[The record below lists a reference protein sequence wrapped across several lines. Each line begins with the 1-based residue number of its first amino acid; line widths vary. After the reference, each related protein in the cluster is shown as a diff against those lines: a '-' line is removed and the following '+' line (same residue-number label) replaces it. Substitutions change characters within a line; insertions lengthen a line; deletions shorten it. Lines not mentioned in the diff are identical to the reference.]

1 MFYVLWL
8 KAGEKS
14 AVVPIEANTKSAAYQ
29 FAIQEF
35 RKVRDLKTNIA
46 VDVKTLYE
54 TVDPALASEFYDR
67 LMEQVEKDRVANQKQ
82 LEGISDVMPNG

>member
-14 AVVPIEANTKSAAYQ
+14 AIITIEAQTKSAAYK
-29 FAIQEF
+29 FAVQEF
-35 RKVRDLKTNIA
+35 RKVRDLKTNVA

-54 TVDPALASEFYDR
+54 TVDPSLASEFYDR
-67 LMEQVEKDRVANQKQ
+67 LMEEVEKDRLGKN
-82 LEGISDVMPNG
+82 EN

>member
-14 AVVPIEANTKSAAYQ
+14 AIVTIEAPTKSAAYR

-35 RKVRDLKTNIA
+35 RKVRDLKTNVA

-54 TVDPALASEFYDR
+54 TVDPSLASEFYDR
-67 LMEQVEKDRVANQKQ
+67 LMEEVEKDRVAKN
-82 LEGISDVMPNG
+82 EN

>member
-1 MFYVLWL
+1 MYYVLWL

-14 AVVPIEANTKSAAYQ
+14 AIITIEAQTKSAAYK
-29 FAIQEF
+29 FAVQEF
-35 RKVRDLKTNIA
+35 RKVRDLKTNVA

-67 LMEQVEKDRVANQKQ
+67 LMAEVEKDRVAKN
-82 LEGISDVMPNG
+82 EN